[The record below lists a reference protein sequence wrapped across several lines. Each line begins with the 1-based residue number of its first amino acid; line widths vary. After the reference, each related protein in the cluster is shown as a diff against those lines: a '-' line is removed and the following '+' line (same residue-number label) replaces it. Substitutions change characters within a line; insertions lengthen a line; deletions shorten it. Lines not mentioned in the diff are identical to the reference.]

1 MTFIQPML
9 AIDYNRSKHKK
20 FKKFIAQPKYDGVRA
35 IYADKNFQ
43 SRSGLTF
50 EGVPEVLSSLS
61 NLNTRGFPL
70 DGELYS
76 DTLDFDTIS
85 GIARRKSNNLS
96 ELRSQVF
103 FQVFDIVNE
112 RVRFEERLNFLTSVI
127 NNTDHYR
134 RPLGIPID
142 NNHEEIKRLLNQLL
156 DEGYEGI
163 ILRNPDS
170 FYEFKRTAS
179 LLRWKPFDKDIF
191 TVVDIQEEVAGDG
204 RPKRR
209 CGALVCANKETIQF
223 SAGGLDDDLKNKIWL
238 NVNYYIGKSVVIKFQ
253 KRTKKGSLRSP
264 NFVKFVDDEDR
275 ERTLIN
281 SKGLIE

>member
-1 MTFIQPML
+1 ML

-85 GIARRKSNNLS
+85 GIARRHSNNLS
-96 ELRSQVF
+96 HLRDQVF
-103 FQVFDIVNE
+103 FQVFDIVNP
-112 RVRFEERLNFLTSVI
+112 RIKFKDRLDFLLSVI
-127 NNTDHYR
+127 TNTDHYR
-134 RPLGIPID
+134 RPLGIPIIND
-142 NNHEEIKRLLNQLL
+142 HEEIKRLLNQLL

-163 ILRNPDS
+163 ILRDPES

-191 TVVDIQEEVAGDG
+191 TVVDIQEEITIGG

-209 CGALVCANKETIQF
+209 CGALVCANKETIKF

-238 NVNYYIGKSVVIKFQ
+238 NVNYYIGRSVVIKFQ
-253 KRTKKGSLRSP
+253 KRTKNGSLRSP
-264 NFVKFVDDEDR
+264 NFVKFVEDEDR
-275 ERTLIN
+275 ERELIN